1 MNIRPLRDRVV
12 VRRNDEETMS
22 AGGIVLP
29 GSAKEKPNQGE
40 VVAVGD
46 GAVSDNGDVRPVAVN
61 VGDTVIF
68 GQYSGNAV
76 KIDGEEL
83 IIMSESE
90 IYGVVEA

>member
-1 MNIRPLRDRVV
+1 MKIRPLRDRVV
-12 VRRNDEETMS
+12 IRRKEEDVTS
-22 AGGIVLP
+22 AGGILLP

-40 VVAVGD
+40 ILSVGD
-46 GAVSDNGDVRPVAVN
+46 GAVLDNGDVRPVALS
-61 VGDTVIF
+61 VGDVVIF

-90 IYGVVEA
+90 IYGVVEG

>member
-12 VRRNDEETMS
+12 VRRKEEEALS

-40 VVAVGD
+40 VVAVGE
-46 GAVSDNGDVRPVAVN
+46 GAILDSGEVRPVALK
-61 VGDTVIF
+61 VGDVVIF
-68 GQYSGNAV
+68 GQYSGNAIKV
-76 KIDGEEL
+76 DGEEL

-90 IYGVVEA
+90 IYGVVE